1 MRQKIRSLVKVLD
14 ISTFVVLFFVI
25 FVIYKI
31 SQSENI
37 QKISQLQ
44 DISSTAIQNSIEII
58 ENLSTSKLK
67 SQKNQIHIMAF

>member
-1 MRQKIRSLVKVLD
+1 MRQKIKSLVKVLD

>member
-1 MRQKIRSLVKVLD
+1 MRQKIISLVKVLD